1 MKKFIKNKIQY
12 ILITL
17 CLLSVSNTTGQ
28 ENQDQEG
35 WSSVELNIKATKKIS
50 FSVSEHLRYRN
61 DITTLKNHF
70 TQFKVNYKIFK
81 NFELGGGV
89 RYITKNDD
97 VGNIQGNKS
106 LFRYQ
111 FDAGFA
117 KKINKVDLSFRMRY
131 QNKNQLGF
139 SENEGDTPVEYTRFR
154 MGLGFRFKPAKIN
167 VRLYGELFN
176 EHQNPDGNSG
186 FNRHRCTIK
195 FNRKFKNIG
204 TLGVFYALQ
213 DDYSEN
219 IKSRRTIV
227 GLKYTYR
234 INFTK

>member
-1 MKKFIKNKIQY
+1 MKKFIKDKIQY

-117 KKINKVDLSFRMRY
+117 KKNK
-131 QNKNQLGF
+131 
-139 SENEGDTPVEYTRFR
+139 
-154 MGLGFRFKPAKIN
+154 
-167 VRLYGELFN
+167 
-176 EHQNPDGNSG
+176 
-186 FNRHRCTIK
+186 
-195 FNRKFKNIG
+195 
-204 TLGVFYALQ
+204 
-213 DDYSEN
+213 
-219 IKSRRTIV
+219 
-227 GLKYTYR
+227 
-234 INFTK
+234 